1 MSNENKINVPDFD
14 FIPNDPSIDNT
25 PHIEY
30 DPTMGGGYEPSEQKR
45 RIEDPNS
52 IHVQISAKRLPVVL
66 LFGPRSCGKT
76 MALIRLAR
84 FLKKKGYSVEP
95 DRSFRPSDSEEYQ
108 EVCDEF
114 KRNINSQVAAAST
127 NNTNFLLIKVS
138 KGGRPICQFLE
149 APGEHYFDEKHP
161 QEPFPAYIHTL
172 LNSDMPRI
180 WIFIL
185 EKDWADLG
193 VEGDYADK
201 IADMMS
207 MLSGKDRKILLFP
220 KADKYPALYNKG
232 IPQTDLFFDNIR
244 EDYETI
250 LNRLDRP
257 SFFNL
262 YQRTFEFVPFS
273 SGVYSKRSDGG
284 QSFIES
290 NDMYPER
297 LWEAILR
304 SLKN

>member
-1 MSNENKINVPDFD
+1 MSSENNFN
-14 FIPNDPSIDNT
+14 IPEISIESTTDNNPTSGYQSAGDSTST
-25 PHIEY
+25 PIVE
-30 DPTMGGGYEPSEQKR
+30 R
-45 RIEDPNS
+45 RKNEDPNS

-84 FLKKKGYSVEP
+84 FLKKNGYSVEP
-95 DRSFRPSDSEEYQ
+95 DRSFRPSDSDEYQ
-108 EVCDEF
+108 EVCDDF
-114 KRNINSQVAAAST
+114 KRNINSQVAADST
-127 NNTNFLLIKVS
+127 NNTNFLLVKVS

-149 APGEHYFDEKHP
+149 APGEHYFDETKPHA
-161 QEPFPAYIHTL
+161 PFPAYIHTL

-185 EKDWADLG
+185 EKNWADLG

-201 IADMMS
+201 IASMMS
-207 MLSGKDRKILLFP
+207 MLSDKDRKILLFP
-220 KADKYPALYNKG
+220 KADKYPDLYNKG
-232 IPQTDLFFDNIR
+232 IPQTDLFFDNIK

-250 LNRLDRP
+250 LNRLGKP

-262 YQRTFEFVPFS
+262 YRRTFDFVPFS
-273 SGVYSKRSDGG
+273 SGVYTPRSDGG
-284 QSFIES
+284 FTFIES

-297 LWEAILR
+297 LWTAILR